1 MKTTILKSVMMVLV
15 ALFSLNANAQTEID
29 GLYYILSSG
38 NMFNGWEHSAQV
50 DDIDETY
57 KGEIVIPSSV
67 VYNGEVYPV
76 TSTSMFF
83 LNGSNGVTSVSIGR
97 NMKSIGQASFSNC
110 SGLKDVYCYAKE
122 APTVLTSAF
131 SGYLYD
137 NYLNNITL
145 HVPSGTLDK
154 YKSASTWKD
163 FGEIVEMVIPTH
175 TLTYMVDDE
184 VYKTIEM
191 EEGEDVKALEEPAK
205 EGYTFSGWSE
215 IPATMPAKDVT
226 ITGSFT
232 FVDAIKDVIADDS
245 EYKIFTPDGK
255 PVETLQKGVN
265 IIRYSDGQTK
275 KVLVK

>member
-1 MKTTILKSVMMVLV
+1 MKTTILKSVMIVLV
-15 ALFSLNANAQTEID
+15 ALFSLNANAQTKID
-29 GLYYILSSG
+29 GLYYYLSSG
-38 NMFNGWEHSAQV
+38 NMFNGWEHSADV
-50 DDIDETY
+50 DDGDETY
-57 KGEIVIPSSV
+57 TGEIVIPSSV
-67 VYNGEVYPV
+67 VYDGEVYPV
-76 TSTSMFF
+76 TSTSMWF
-83 LNGSNGVTSVSIGR
+83 LSQCYDVTSVSLGR
-97 NMKSIGQASFSNC
+97 NIKSIGQASFYEC

-122 APTVLTSAF
+122 TPEFLSPSAAF
-131 SGYLYD
+131 FG
-137 NYLNNITL
+137 LNLKNVTL

-163 FGEIVEMVIPTH
+163 FGEIVEIVIPTH

-191 EEGEDVKALEEPAK
+191 EEGEDVKALEELTK

-226 ITGSFT
+226 ITGGFT